1 LQQSKKHHIQS
12 ASTDQTCGKAYL
24 LKAGRTSGGHLTAW
38 RRQKIWAIVFFPTQS
53 RRDYDPL
60 GESIDTEMES
70 TPQADDMEDSE
81 EEDYG
86 SA

>member
-1 LQQSKKHHIQS
+1 
-12 ASTDQTCGKAYL
+12 
-24 LKAGRTSGGHLTAW
+24 LTAW